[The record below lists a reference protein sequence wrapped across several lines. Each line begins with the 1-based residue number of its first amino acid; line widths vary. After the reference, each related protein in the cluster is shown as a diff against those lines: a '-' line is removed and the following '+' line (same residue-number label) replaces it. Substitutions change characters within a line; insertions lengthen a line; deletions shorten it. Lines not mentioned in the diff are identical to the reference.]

1 MNHNRQ
7 FKCRGG
13 WWVSEE
19 TQLKRV
25 ELTTGQKRD
34 WGRWGNGKT
43 KTQMGQNLI
52 YRSWQ
57 FHHLKIIL
65 LWGGRVWNLF
75 KKVKCKKC
83 QIEKR
88 KWRKINT
95 VVSLSAPYIRRLF
108 CCSHTWLMREVQR
121 VQLAFLCHNPHTFP
135 NVRKWM
141 VYHLG
146 HYYTHTH
153 RHLSVY
159 PHPGAQFLSSTSNYQ
174 R

>member
-1 MNHNRQ
+1 MSEWRNTAEESGADDWTEERLRKVRKWQDKNTNGTKPNIQ
-7 FKCRGG
+7 IVTISSFKNNT
-13 WWVSEE
+13 S
-19 TQLKRV
+19 L
-25 ELTTGQKRD
+25 
-34 WGRWGNGKT
+34 
-43 KTQMGQNLI
+43 
-52 YRSWQ
+52 
-57 FHHLKIIL
+57 
-65 LWGGRVWNLF
+65 GGRVWNLF

-153 RHLSVY
+153 TDICLYILILEHSFYHQPVTIS
-159 PHPGAQFLSSTSNYQ
+159 GKIA
-174 R
+174 